1 MKKSQ
6 QQLAML
12 VGLVVVMVVIYAKP
26 FGHRMRSAAHQVVA
40 EAVQSPSAA
49 STSRSSAPMP
59 GRQAQREHA
68 VTLTWRRD
76 PFTRGGSAA
85 GVRGLTLSGI
95 LWDPK
100 KPIAILNDQM
110 VSVGDDVEDY
120 QVLEIRSDRVLLSD
134 GTETIQL
141 LVSP

>member
-1 MKKSQ
+1 M
-6 QQLAML
+6 
-12 VGLVVVMVVIYAKP
+12 
-26 FGHRMRSAAHQVVA
+26 
-40 EAVQSPSAA
+40 
-49 STSRSSAPMP
+49 
-59 GRQAQREHA
+59 
-68 VTLTWRRD
+68 
-76 PFTRGGSAA
+76 A

-95 LWDPK
+95 LWDVHHPM
-100 KPIAILNDQM
+100 AILNDQM